1 MPMPLSWRMSMGAMA
16 PVPIRIK
23 RLTHDVVR
31 RISKLI
37 ARLPEFVE
45 LEKDQNRGYHPI
57 WVPPD
62 ARVPGV
68 AGRYPDFNKH

>member
-1 MPMPLSWRMSMGAMA
+1 
-16 PVPIRIK
+16 
-23 RLTHDVVR
+23 VVR
-31 RISKLI
+31 GISKLI

-57 WVPPD
+57 WVPSD